1 MFAGTVLNA
10 ASASTLV
17 AVVSDHGEMR
27 LEHGTWQKGSLHEG
41 SARVAFVLRPPRAA
55 TATTAAV
62 ARVARRVVSLID
74 VYATLID
81 AADGAPPRRDASRAG
96 SLLPLLRAGADAA
109 ALGAEAGAGAVS
121 EYHGPTAPTG
131 ACMLS
136 ARTPQVCRVRRALL
150 RRGAFPPQL
159 FDVEADEE
167 ERHDLAAVETE
178 TLSAMR
184 AAMRER
190 LDCQAADRAA
200 KRHDYELY
208 EEHGEGTALEMARAC
223 YAEPLDDDDVEKI
236 QRWRV
241 AAGREFGPASSSE
254 RIVENLFT

>member
-1 MFAGTVLNA
+1 MHLSHRR
-10 ASASTLV
+10 AS
-17 AVVSDHGEMR
+17 
-27 LEHGTWQKGSLHEG
+27 
-41 SARVAFVLRPPRAA
+41 PR
-55 TATTAAV
+55 
-62 ARVARRVVSLID
+62 
-74 VYATLID
+74 
-81 AADGAPPRRDASRAG
+81 
-96 SLLPLLRAGADAA
+96 GADSAT
-109 ALGAEAGAGAVS
+109 LGAEAGAGAVS

-131 ACMLS
+131 ACML
-136 ARTPQVCRVRRALL
+136 RRGRHKYVEYGELFFGA
-150 RRGAFPPQL
+150 GAFPPQL

-178 TLSAMR
+178 TLAEMR

-223 YAEPLDDDDVEKI
+223 YAEPLDDDDVESI

-241 AAGREFGPASSSE
+241 AAGREFGPAASSE

>member
-1 MFAGTVLNA
+1 MAPGRRARCTRA
-10 ASASTLV
+10 RRASPSSSARRAPPPASLRPRAST
-17 AVVSDHGEMR
+17 
-27 LEHGTWQKGSLHEG
+27 
-41 SARVAFVLRPPRAA
+41 
-55 TATTAAV
+55 
-62 ARVARRVVSLID
+62 ARRSHRRLRRCS
-74 VYATLID
+74 T
-81 AADGAPPRRDASRAG
+81 PPTAHCRRDASRAG

-109 ALGAEAGAGAVS
+109 GAGEAGAGAVS

-131 ACMLS
+131 ACML
-136 ARTPQVCRVRRALL
+136 RRGRHKYVEYGGLFFGA
-150 RRGAFPPQL
+150 GAFPPQL

-178 TLSAMR
+178 TLATMR

-208 EEHGEGTALEMARAC
+208 EEHGRHGARMARAC
-223 YAEPLDDDDVEKI
+223 APSRSTTTTSRI
-236 QRWRV
+236 QRARRGRTRV
-241 AAGREFGPASSSE
+241 GPAASSE